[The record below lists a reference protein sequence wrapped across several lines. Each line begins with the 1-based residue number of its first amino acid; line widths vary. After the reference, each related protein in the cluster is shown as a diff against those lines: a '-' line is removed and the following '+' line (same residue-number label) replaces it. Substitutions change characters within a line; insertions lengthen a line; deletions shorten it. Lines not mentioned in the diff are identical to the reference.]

1 MHSTTAFIRGKEV
14 ALTGPKGGALLI
26 IRELGK
32 NNFYAD
38 SENWSE
44 KWPMIWIHIFLA
56 LIFLAG
62 GVLLVLGG
70 FGLFPDRQ
78 SGWGIGAGG
87 ACLLLLAV
95 WFGRDAFYASFE
107 HRELIIKRKQIIL
120 RQSFRGREK
129 EAFTGSLQPEDYLIC
144 HLREDAEQDI
154 FSISGELKLSA
165 LPYEITL
172 FITSVEIVRKS
183 AEESYEAIFQRGL
196 NEGANRAFDWAE
208 EVGELLGT
216 KVVY

>member
-14 ALTGPKGGALLI
+14 ALTEPKGGDLLI
-26 IRELGK
+26 TRELGK

-38 SENWSE
+38 SAKGSE
-44 KWPMIWIHIFLA
+44 KWIMIWIHIALA

-62 GVLLVLGG
+62 GVLLILGG
-70 FGLFPDRQ
+70 FSLFPERQ
-78 SGWGIGAGG
+78 SGWGVGAGG

-107 HRELIIKRKQIIL
+107 HRELIIKGKQIIL
-120 RQSFRGREK
+120 RHSFRGREK
-129 EAFTGSLQPEDYLIC
+129 EVFTGSLQPEDYLIC
-144 HLREDAEQDI
+144 HLREDAEQDM

-183 AEESYEAIFQRGL
+183 AEESFDTIFQRGL
-196 NEGANRAFDWAE
+196 DEAADRAFDWAE
-208 EVGELLGT
+208 EIGDLLEI